1 MRIVGGEFGGRRFN
15 PPAKIPARPTTEVAK
30 EGLFN
35 ILNNMLDFEGL
46 KTCDIFGGTGS
57 ISYELASRGAI
68 DLTLIERDPTSIRFI
83 KETSKT
89 LGILDKMHIIQGD
102 VFTFIK
108 QCQDA
113 YDFIFAGPPYALETI
128 DDIPRLIFEK
138 NMLTADGIFVLE
150 HTPRN
155 DYQQDPNFIKMK
167 NYGTTVFS
175 FFSPSQPLFIRT
187 LTLESCNEFVY
198 FREPSTRLP

>member
-35 ILNNMLDFEGL
+35 ILNNMLDFDGL
-46 KTCDIFGGTGS
+46 KTCDLFGGTGS

-68 DLTLIERDPTSIRFI
+68 DLTLIERDNTTIRFI
-83 KETSKT
+83 KQTIKT
-89 LGILDKMHIIQGD
+89 LGIEDKVRVINGD
-102 VFTFIK
+102 VFIFMK
-108 QCQDA
+108 QSTEQ
-113 YDFIFAGPPYALETI
+113 YDFIFAGPPYALEAIDTI
-128 DDIPRLIFEK
+128 PEIIFEK
-138 NMLTADGIFVLE
+138 NMLAEEGIFVLE

-155 DYQQDPNFIKMK
+155 DYQKHPNFLKMK

-175 FFSPSQPLFIRT
+175 FFTIKNPNLAT
-187 LTLESCNEFVY
+187 T
-198 FREPSTRLP
+198 